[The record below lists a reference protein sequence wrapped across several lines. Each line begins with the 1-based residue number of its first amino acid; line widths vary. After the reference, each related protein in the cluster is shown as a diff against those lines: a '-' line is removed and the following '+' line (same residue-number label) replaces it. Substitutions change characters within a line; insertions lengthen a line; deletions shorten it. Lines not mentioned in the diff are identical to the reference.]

1 MPIVFDETLGEE
13 PGALPTAPGAMP
25 NTVGALPTRPR
36 LVRAPSVTPES
47 VAPERALIKQQAQ
60 DAVRE
65 SFPGIVFTDGDV
77 TEPTPA
83 ESGIPGATAAP
94 DEDGWVTLGQKPE
107 KPEAPK
113 VEAPK
118 EKRGFFN
125 NLLRKTAD
133 DAGRVLSDMTFQTA
147 DTLGEY
153 APNLDAG
160 LIIDSNGVR
169 WAKGKEYS
177 DQSFVHG
184 VASAIRD
191 PDYQFVDHEDHV
203 KWEDIKAAKEN
214 GDYGAMAKGA
224 GLYAVENGISSVPDM
239 IAVLY
244 NAPGY
249 FLGLASRRT
258 QERAQNAGRADAPN
272 ASDLAIGS
280 STAIVETLLEKY
292 GAEKVFDMFKGPKSR
307 LRKWIEGTLAETFTE
322 AAQGTAEEIGTKV
335 GTPKQDF
342 SAGHLG
348 EVAAQ
353 NALGGFGGGATIGGG
368 VQLLDKAFGPS
379 EQDVVGQPAPA
390 QKGNT
395 NPQAPAATGTPASQQ
410 PAKPTTQAP
419 GAPASPQGAAPTLQ
433 PGTVTLYQPEG
444 APGATPVRIE
454 RITGKTG
461 QAVVT
466 SLDENGDPLIVD
478 GEPATYVVQ
487 LADLGAPKTT
497 AKPAAP
503 QVNPAA
509 PPAAAAPVAPPAAP
523 GAPTAAPTAGPT
535 SPDGT
540 PDVPSAEPLIDLKG
554 QIADMAD
561 PNTPRKGVLL
571 SKDNVD
577 NLKKTK
583 LLDQVTAGTVPV
595 VNFDYRGGTM
605 LFPDQATAEA
615 AVAARD
621 ANRKGTAIQQLI
633 GQLTGAGINKPNA
646 GTPTAVV
653 QRVNPQGAV
662 VQESVVP
669 TGAVPATAT
678 AMAQPGHAT
687 VVTTPEAA
695 LARRAQGV
703 AADNAQAPT
712 APAPVAPAP
721 LKAKAPVAPHQALRD
736 AMAFT
741 ASQEVPEANRKN
753 AGSLQTR
760 QANAVG
766 FGLAVETALKHAVA
780 AGVLSDEEVKAA
792 QAAVHDIK
800 ALADK
805 STEATEKGQ
814 GTGHAKV
821 TSKMKALAASAQ
833 TIAARLEAKQKEAET
848 APKKADE
855 KPPVAAA
862 KKKLTKA
869 PKAPPLPDVPTETKA
884 ETEEEDDEDIN
895 VGGGKTR
902 KLSDLART
910 AATAISRGDLKASP
924 HKVSSHLDV
933 SFADAQK
940 VLERAKTVTK
950 EKKAEAKATETKKAV
965 EAVKPDP
972 AAPAPTT
979 ITIAPRKVEGAELKA
994 FLKELG
1000 LDPEQIQADAEK
1012 EGGSKRAAR
1021 GALAREL
1028 EKYLPGVTKEGSWL
1042 QRMAGLRT
1050 TEDLTDAQKTTIWKA
1065 VKDFIGTENVTEA
1078 MDTLINKMQGLNL
1091 DMKTVEAI
1099 GQYAQFMK
1107 AFNKLREK
1115 TDESADEDGPAAVRG
1130 IDYAGNDDLDLDN
1143 KPLHNVDEPRTG
1155 GIPNSVRNRIEEYR
1169 AELTRALRNS
1179 SLAQNIMRNYMG
1191 RNRVMS
1197 SKELLRDLKNLIPED
1212 NYFGPLISRL
1222 LKAAPDVPIRFSS
1235 PDVSRGRSGGSYQ
1248 PSEGTIMVHLQPL
1261 MKDGKP
1267 VTNTAPGMNSQTVPE
1282 MDHFV
1287 IQTIVHELVHAATV
1301 NELRLN
1307 KDGPLA
1313 TKLRRLIEQIT
1324 RLAEKKY
1331 GTDVVAENLK
1341 YFTRQGGPPRVF
1353 LRQLY
1358 GISKPEEM
1366 VTEALTNPYFA
1377 AELHEL
1383 GKSNPRDVTAPS
1395 TPFLQKIIR
1404 AIADFLGVKNPRE
1417 AWLLQD
1423 VLDTSSETMRQQY
1436 FRAQADVAQ
1445 RARIKAELIAA
1456 HKEMFGSTDER
1467 AREYAN
1473 ETAKAPY
1480 GPSRL
1485 IDTADLYTMGPEAL
1499 ADKAWGTLY
1508 TLQGNGLKSE
1518 IASVRD
1524 DLENLQEEPIRREAE
1539 IRSLAGNTAT
1549 RVVRQMRALGKTH
1562 TMEKVRK
1569 AFLALHTFDQIE
1581 RRRARFFGPEGVGN
1595 VLTTL
1600 MDVRR
1605 SRQSHANVLMER
1617 AEKDVNSKWLKL
1629 TTQQSHATGQMMI
1642 DSTLWQI
1649 DPSKDKASQT
1659 ERVKNRKDFDK
1670 RYDQLQQQWQKLSGK
1685 EREVYENA
1693 RDYATHTFNKI
1704 RRAAVDLAIDGMS
1717 DQELSPAQRSLL
1729 YSVRTAEGI
1738 DQLVGTGKIIDLGG
1752 DANDK
1757 FRDALKDVMNLTKID
1772 GPYFPLNR
1780 YGDKVVE
1787 ANKEG
1792 QDTYATKDEAE
1803 ARREQI
1809 KSMTPANK
1817 ATVVKDGDKY
1827 TVKYKM
1833 NYVAFHK
1840 SRAEA
1845 EADVERM
1852 HGLGFNAEVA
1862 TEKTTS
1868 IASTALTPALQELV
1882 SGAKRKL
1889 GGENAKEEGTKAIH
1903 YALESAFTQILA
1915 ERAASMGGQLK
1926 RAGIAGVKAS
1936 EMHKG
1941 WAERAQSTAWHY
1953 ANMKT
1958 AKAEVAALTE
1968 LRKSARKEG
1977 RGNADQDTMYQRGL
1991 TVNEVERHI
2000 AIEAQEM
2007 GKTGPFGSLLAKLGF
2022 ANYLLTPS
2030 YTFVNSMQNFT
2041 VAMPVVGAK
2050 YGYGKT
2056 SRAFARAMAVAGGT
2070 AFSKAIRGTFKPG
2083 STTSYDIYQALEDTL
2098 KNDPRYGKY
2107 VKGENSAIRQ
2117 LVDLGVIN
2125 ASFTQELAGVAEG
2138 DNRRVQQV
2146 LEYARL
2152 LPQAAELMNRVSTA
2166 LAMLELTGG
2175 NVNKTADMIR
2185 LTHIDYSQANQPR
2198 AFKRIGKHSIPRALT
2213 MFKMYP
2219 QAIWNLFAS
2228 STYDAIT
2235 GAGAPRAQ
2243 AAKTLA
2249 GLVVSHTVAAG
2260 VLGGLM
2266 LEPLRWMIGAWH
2278 ALFGD
2283 DDEEWDLDAM
2293 IRGWLAD
2300 TLGAKAGDVA
2310 AHGIFN
2316 ALGIDL
2322 SSRLGINHLAFYNP
2336 PDFTTSDPAKWAQAG
2351 FEALGPIPAMMA
2363 RNLTNFNKAREAGR
2377 YRDAFAAMIP
2387 IKLVQDANKAYNQVT
2402 EGIQTTSGAPIV
2414 EAKDVGFARAAA
2426 QLAGFRTTQETNVSD
2441 KRQAKFKYEDWLG
2454 KRKTQLFNSYW
2465 SAKGAD
2471 REEVIAEIKQ
2481 FNAKNPG
2488 SQITSGSLMR
2498 SRRSALQQAAQ
2509 VNGEMMRN
2517 PDLKE
2522 KLDF

>member
-1 MPIVFDETLGEE
+1 VPIVFDETLGEE

-36 LVRAPSVTPES
+36 LVRPPSVTTES
-47 VAPERALIKQQAQ
+47 IAPERALLRQQAQ
-60 DAVRE
+60 DAVHE
-65 SFPGIVFTDGDV
+65 SWPGVVFTDGDV

-83 ESGIPGATAAP
+83 ESGIPGATTAP

-133 DAGRVLSDMTFQTA
+133 DAGRVLSDMTIQTA
-147 DTLGEY
+147 DTLGDY

-160 LIIDSNGVR
+160 LIIDSNGVH
-169 WAKGKEYS
+169 WAKGKEYR

-184 VASAIRD
+184 VASALRD

-258 QERAQNAGRADAPN
+258 QERAQNAGRPDAPN

-390 QKGNT
+390 QKTNT

-444 APGATPVRIE
+444 ASGATPVRIE

-862 KKKLTKA
+862 KKKKAAPKVEAETKA
-869 PKAPPLPDVPTETKA
+869 EEKA
-884 ETEEEDDEDIN
+884 ETEEEDEDIN

-1050 TEDLTDAQKTTIWKA
+1050 TEDLTDAQKATIWKA

-1107 AFNKLREK
+1107 AFDKLREK
-1115 TDESADEDGPAAVRG
+1115 TDESADEDGPSAVRG
-1130 IDYAGNDDLDLDN
+1130 IDYAGNDDLDLD
-1143 KPLHNVDEPRTG
+1143 KPLHNIDEPLVG
-1155 GIPNSVRNRIEEYR
+1155 GIPRSVRNRIEDYR
-1169 AELTRALRNS
+1169 DQLTRVLRGS

-1222 LKAAPDVPIRFSS
+1222 LKAAPDVPIRFTS
-1235 PDVSRGRSGGSYQ
+1235 PDVARGRAGGSYQ
-1248 PSEGTIMVHLQPL
+1248 PSQGTIIVNLQPL
-1261 MKDGKP
+1261 MKDGKA
-1267 VTNTAPGMNSQTVPE
+1267 VSRTTQGLNSATEPE

-1287 IQTIVHELVHAATV
+1287 IQTIIHELVHAATV

-1307 KDGPLA
+1307 KEGPLA
-1313 TKLRRLIEQIT
+1313 KKLSKLIEQIT
-1324 RLAEKKY
+1324 KLAEEKY
-1331 GTDVVAENLK
+1331 GTDVVAQNLM
-1341 YFTRQGGPPRVF
+1341 YFSRLGPAPQTF

-1358 GISKPEEM
+1358 GLSKPEEL

-1383 GKSNPRDVTAPS
+1383 GKANPQDRAAPH
-1395 TPFLQKIIR
+1395 TPFLQKIFR
-1404 AIADFLGVKNPRE
+1404 AIADFLGMKNPRE

-1423 VLDTSSETMRQQY
+1423 VLDASSETMRQQY
-1436 FRAQADVAQ
+1436 FRAQAETAQ
-1445 RARIKAELIAA
+1445 RARVKAELIAA

-1467 AREYAN
+1467 AKEYAE
-1473 ETAKAPY
+1473 ETARAPY
-1480 GPSRL
+1480 GPTRI
-1485 IDTADLYTMGPEAL
+1485 IDTAELYTMGAEAL

-1508 TLQGNGLKSE
+1508 TLQGNGLRSE
-1518 IASVRD
+1518 
-1524 DLENLQEEPIRREAE
+1524 LENLQEEPIRREAE

-1549 RVVRQMRALGKTH
+1549 KIARQMRAVGKTH
-1562 TMEKVRK
+1562 TMEKIRK
-1569 AFLALHTFDQIE
+1569 GFLSLYTFDQIE
-1581 RRRARFFGPEGVGN
+1581 RRMSRFFGTEGADN
-1595 VLTTL
+1595 VLTKL
-1600 MDVRR
+1600 MDTRR
-1605 SRQSHANVLMER
+1605 TRQSHANTLMER
-1617 AEKDVNSKWLKL
+1617 AEKDVNAKWLKL
-1629 TTQQSHATGQMMI
+1629 SQVHSTQVGQMMI

-1670 RYDQLQQQWQKLSGK
+1670 RYDQLVAQWNSLNGAQ
-1685 EREVYENA
+1685 REVYENA
-1693 RDYATHTFNKI
+1693 RDYATHTFNKV

-1729 YSVRTAEGI
+1729 YSVRTADGI

-1752 DANDK
+1752 DANDQFK
-1757 FRDALKDVMNLTKID
+1757 SALKDVMNLTKLD
-1772 GPYFPLNR
+1772 GPYFPLR
-1780 YGDKVVE
+1780 RHGDKVVE
-1787 ANKEG
+1787 ADKEG
-1792 QDTYATKDEAE
+1792 QDTYDTKDEAL
-1803 ARREQI
+1803 ARQEQI

-1833 NYVAFHK
+1833 HYTAFHH

-1845 EADVERM
+1845 EADAARLQGM
-1852 HGLGFNAEVA
+1852 GFETGPV
-1862 TEKTTS
+1862 TEKTT
-1868 IASTALTPALQELV
+1868 ATDSTALTPALKELMAN
-1882 SGAKRKL
+1882 AKKKL
-1889 GGENAKEEGTKAIH
+1889 GGTGEGVNAVN

-1915 ERAASMGGQLK
+1915 ERSASMSGQLK
-1926 RAGIAGVKAS
+1926 RAGFVGTKAS

-1941 WAERAQSTAWHY
+1941 FAERAQSTAWHY

-1958 AKAEVAALTE
+1958 AKAEVAALTA
-1968 LRKSARKEG
+1968 LRKTARKDE
-1977 RGNADQDTMYQRGL
+1977 RGNADQATMYQRGL
-1991 TVNEVERHI
+1991 AVNEVERRI
-2000 AIEAQEM
+2000 SIEAQEF
-2007 GKTGPFGSLLAKLGF
+2007 GIHGPIESLLGKLGF

-2030 YTFVNSMQNFT
+2030 YTLVNSMQNFT

-2070 AFSKAIRGTFKPG
+2070 AFSKAIRGTLRKPG
-2083 STTSYDIYQALEDTL
+2083 QTNSYDIFQALEETL

-2125 ASFTQELAGVAEG
+2125 ASFTQELAAVAEG

-2146 LEYARL
+2146 MEWARL
-2152 LPQAAELMNRVSTA
+2152 LPQAAEMMNRVSTA
-2166 LAMLELTGG
+2166 LAMLELTNG

-2185 LTHIDYSQANQPR
+2185 LTHIDYSQSNQPR
-2198 AFKRIGKHSIPRALT
+2198 AFRRIGKVSLPRALT

-2219 QAIWNLFAS
+2219 QAIYNLFS
-2228 STYDAIT
+2228 SAVYDTLT
-2235 GAGAPRAQ
+2235 GAGAPRAE

-2249 GLVVSHTVAAG
+2249 GLTVSHTVAAG

-2266 LEPLRWMIGAWH
+2266 MEPLRWMIAGFH
-2278 ALFGD
+2278 AAFGD

-2300 TLGAKAGDVA
+2300 TFGTKGGQVA

-2322 SSRLGINHLAFYNP
+2322 SGRLGINHLAFYSP
-2336 PDFTTSDPAKWAQAG
+2336 PDFSSGDPNKWYQTVA
-2351 FEALGPIPAMMA
+2351 EALGPIPSMMV
-2363 RNLTNFNKAREAGR
+2363 RNLTAFNKAREAGR
-2377 YRDAFAAMIP
+2377 YRDAFAAMVP
-2387 IKLVQDANKAYNQVT
+2387 VKAVQDANKAYNQVT
-2402 EGIQTTSGAPIV
+2402 EGIQTTSGASIV
-2414 EAKDVGFARAAA
+2414 DPDKVGFARAAA
-2426 QLAGFRTTQETNVSD
+2426 QLAGFRTSQETDVSD